1 MFENLQNMASIVQ
14 LQFKGMNIST
24 FSTKLPILVKTS
36 ATVIEI
42 LSHNKWCTTRRPP
55 NHATHGGLVKI

>member
-1 MFENLQNMASIVQ
+1 MFENLQSIAYFVQ

-24 FSTKLPILVKTS
+24 FSTKLPILVKIH

-42 LSHNKWCTTRRPP
+42 LNLK
-55 NHATHGGLVKI
+55 NGLPYTNP